1 LSSGSPLPERT
12 SDLGRSIKQRERR
25 GWARSSRAAG
35 SGRKR
40 NDSFQAGKSG
50 KLPLAGGRPADLF
63 RSARLVDEPDLIA
76 FRGAEVPDR
85 VVAVALVEDEDV
97 GAAMEILED
106 SAAAELCRPRPDP
119 GACRCPL
126 RRRAV
131 IAEPALDILI
141 AGIAAEEL
149 RRRGRSDS
157 AEAFTTLA
165 PCAPGQKAAKALRE
179 SRASFVASPLGDN
192 GRGSR
197 RRSLTFALPNA
208 RTCPDAHESDRGE
221 KNKRYLFHFED
232 PGQVLD
238 PHH

>member
-1 LSSGSPLPERT
+1 
-12 SDLGRSIKQRERR
+12 
-25 GWARSSRAAG
+25 
-35 SGRKR
+35 
-40 NDSFQAGKSG
+40 
-50 KLPLAGGRPADLF
+50 
-63 RSARLVDEPDLIA
+63 
-76 FRGAEVPDR
+76 
-85 VVAVALVEDEDV
+85 
-97 GAAMEILED
+97 MEILED

-179 SRASFVASPLGDN
+179 SRASLWHHPLVITGEAA
-192 GRGSR
+192 GGG
-197 RRSLTFALPNA
+197 ALPLPFPTPAHAPTLMRATEA
-208 RTCPDAHESDRGE
+208 RTTSDIFFILETPAR
-221 KNKRYLFHFED
+221 L
-232 PGQVLD
+232 LD